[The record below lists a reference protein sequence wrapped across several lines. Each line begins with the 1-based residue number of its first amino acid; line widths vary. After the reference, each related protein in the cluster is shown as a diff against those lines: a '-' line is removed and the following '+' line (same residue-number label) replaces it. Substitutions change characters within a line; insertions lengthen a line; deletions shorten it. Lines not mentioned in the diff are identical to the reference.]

1 LGSKASGA
9 SACLCVIRGCMCLL
23 SLAAPCLVCTVSLT
37 AGQSIYNPFVADV
50 LRLPL
55 RCGFRARLMPSVA
68 MTADVKGGASLVEVF
83 LSVVFCLSGALVL
96 EKPEPGRADG

>member
-1 LGSKASGA
+1 
-9 SACLCVIRGCMCLL
+9 
-23 SLAAPCLVCTVSLT
+23 
-37 AGQSIYNPFVADV
+37 
-50 LRLPL
+50 
-55 RCGFRARLMPSVA
+55 